1 MTSIFPHF
9 VLYYTLHLWF
19 RIYKK
24 RFFRVGWC
32 LVCRT
37 CRCHHTPAWL
47 FNFVLANQRRDLRIF
62 AYHFQGRRKVWKS
75 IIFPPPLL
83 VEIGLSDLPK
93 SGLAMVTSSND
104 TKVCFDSYQTQIRQL
119 KMQPNLWI
127 DSRVEG
133 NSLIAYDKIEWCYVT
148 IKRTSLKYKLFYF
161 KNHNKKLCL
170 SFNTLAALHQCT
182 Q

>member
-1 MTSIFPHF
+1 MGCLTRGTCTVHSTTDHICKHGIKCTKAEEKRLTILKPIHWVKSSAQWYVFQRMTAK
-9 VLYYTLHLWF
+9 VLL
-19 RIYKK
+19 
-24 RFFRVGWC
+24 
-32 LVCRT
+32 
-37 CRCHHTPAWL
+37 
-47 FNFVLANQRRDLRIF
+47 
-62 AYHFQGRRKVWKS
+62 
-75 IIFPPPLL
+75 
-83 VEIGLSDLPK
+83 
-93 SGLAMVTSSND
+93 
-104 TKVCFDSYQTQIRQL
+104 DSYQTQIRQL

-133 NSLIAYDKIEWCYVT
+133 NSLIAYDEIEWCYVT

>member
-1 MTSIFPHF
+1 MGISKHFPSRPKQKYRKTKSPICF
-9 VLYYTLHLWF
+9 PIGPF
-19 RIYKK
+19 RCRRRQNQLLGHHQLVVMEELFQELCAHQTVWSYPGKK
-24 RFFRVGWC
+24 RLQVYQNEM
-32 LVCRT
+32 VET
-37 CRCHHTPAWL
+37 KWL
-47 FNFVLANQRRDLRIF
+47 WGKVLL
-62 AYHFQGRRKVWKS
+62 
-75 IIFPPPLL
+75 
-83 VEIGLSDLPK
+83 
-93 SGLAMVTSSND
+93 
-104 TKVCFDSYQTQIRQL
+104 DSYQTQIRQL